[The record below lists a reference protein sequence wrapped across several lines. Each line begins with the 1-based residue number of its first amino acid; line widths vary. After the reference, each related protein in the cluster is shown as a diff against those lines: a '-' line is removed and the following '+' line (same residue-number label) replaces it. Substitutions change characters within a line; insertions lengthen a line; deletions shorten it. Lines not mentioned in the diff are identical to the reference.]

1 MLSQFWARLSDR
13 ERPDRGI
20 AFSVD
25 DVVAVEKPIW
35 SETLAVSLGR
45 RLGRQIFVLP
55 EPNQPVANAAFDAL
69 KPEWRAQ
76 FDALPEDRRPASRC
90 HPLID
95 AVHVAFSQHRPLTLS
110 PDAVWLAIAQGF
122 GHHVTANAE
131 TLRGR
136 LVTHQGRRTL
146 SATLA
151 DLTLA
156 QFEHGIADLSSQIR
170 EATDPV
176 LHETLV
182 CNFST
187 TTPAIRTA
195 SEVALMDTFSS
206 YFDYRMRCICGIPT
220 ITIEGSLDD
229 WQRIRARVEVLD
241 TYGLEWWVSRL
252 RPILDEFILT
262 AEGHP
267 TREFWKAI
275 YKPQKAYGDE
285 VVTGWIT
292 DLFPY
297 LGDAPRRQRNHVF
310 EEERHDWALPIDQ
323 GVQTGGRMVR
333 APSSKGVRLKTFP
346 SGLSSVPVKLTFN
359 DRPDRDVELVAGFF
373 AVKQHPDGA
382 LSPVIG
388 WSVAEPPQKK
398 PGAVSDAG

>member
-1 MLSQFWARLSDR
+1 MLSQFWSKLSER
-13 ERPDRGI
+13 ERRGRGI
-20 AFSVD
+20 AFPVD

-35 SETLAVSLGR
+35 SETLAVSLSR

-55 EPNQPVANAAFDAL
+55 EPNQLVTNAAFDAL
-69 KPEWRAQ
+69 KPEWRAR

-90 HPLID
+90 HPLVD

-110 PDAVWLAIAQGF
+110 PDAVWLVIAQGF

-136 LVTHQGRRTL
+136 LVTHQGSRTL
-146 SATLA
+146 TATLA

-156 QFEHGIADLSSQIR
+156 QFEHGIAELSFQIR

-176 LHETLV
+176 LHETL
-182 CNFST
+182 
-187 TTPAIRTA
+187 A
-195 SEVALMDTFSS
+195 SEVALMDSFSS
-206 YFDYRMRCICGIPT
+206 YFDYRMGCICGIPR
-220 ITIEGSLDD
+220 ITIEGSPED
-229 WQRIRARVEVLD
+229 WQRIRARIEVLG

-252 RPILDEFILT
+252 RPILDEFVLT
-262 AEGHP
+262 AGGLP

-285 VVTGWIT
+285 AVTGWIT

-310 EEERHDWALPIDQ
+310 EQERHDWALPIDK
-323 GVQTGGRMVR
+323 GVRTGGRMIR
-333 APSSKGVRLKTFP
+333 APSSKGVGLRTFP

-359 DRPDRDVELVAGFF
+359 DRPDCDVELVAGFF
-373 AVKQHPDGA
+373 AVQQHADGA

-388 WSVAEPPQKK
+388 WSVAAPPQKK